1 MAMILRRLVFAL
13 SLVVGAIASQAPE
26 FAQQYRQRLGGAI
39 DELRAIIVQ
48 FDHDAKA
55 ENLTR
60 DEALT
65 RLHANA
71 DPLASKRAVAMRDT
85 IAREVTAAPQSRKL
99 LRRFV
104 KHARGL
110 HLG

>member
-1 MAMILRRLVFAL
+1 MQFH
-13 SLVVGAIASQAPE
+13 PE
-26 FAQQYRQRLGGAI
+26 FATHHRRGYVAFRGE
-39 DELRAIIVQ
+39 ELR
-48 FDHDAKA
+48 KA
-55 ENLTR
+55 GR
-60 DEALT
+60 C
-65 RLHANA
+65 
-71 DPLASKRAVAMRDT
+71 PDT